1 MLVVV
6 SIVFVLTRL
15 SGNPI
20 YLLLDVN
27 ATQRDQEI
35 LTRHL
40 GLDKPLPVQYGIYV
54 MNVAVGDFGNS
65 IISRRPVTEHIWERL
80 PATVELGFVA
90 MFLSVLIGVPLGMY
104 SAVRRGGV
112 LDTAARVFAVL
123 GQSMP
128 TFWLGLMLIL
138 FFGVVLGVLP
148 AGGRGGLLHLVLP
161 AFTLGYFTSA
171 AILRLT
177 RSAMLEVLGSD
188 YIKFARLKGL
198 HEQVVLWKHGL
209 RNALLP
215 VVTFAV
221 LLFVQ
226 FLGGAVVTETVFAWP
241 GLGRLIL
248 ESITTRDYPV
258 VQAGV
263 LVLSALGLS
272 LPTILIAVVMVAVS
286 EPSFRNVVLVI
297 ALLLWPRFARQ
308 VRGETLAIK
317 EHDFV
322 ALAVVAGRS
331 SAWIIRR
338 HIFPNVVPTLLVI
351 STLQVGYVILLEGTL
366 SFLGVGVPP
375 PNPAW
380 GLMIADGRGFLAT
393 AWWISLFPG
402 LAMLLTILAV
412 NLMGD
417 WLRDHLDP
425 KLRQLGRAAVL
436 ESPATAPVGG
446 IADEAPGRSA
456 PAGAEPSPSPWR
468 WDP

>member
-1 MLVVV
+1 VPVP
-6 SIVFVLTRL
+6 RL
-15 SGNPI
+15 SLPWFPGIVLAALVFTAVFAP
-20 YLLLDVN
+20 YLAPHSPTDGDITQKSIPPVWMERGDREHPLGTDRFGRDVLSRIIWGSRISLLASLV
-27 ATQRDQEI
+27 AIGVAGTFGT
-35 LTRHL
+35 LL
-40 GLDKPLPVQYGIYV
+40 GL
-54 MNVAVGDFGNS
+54 
-65 IISRRPVTEHIWERL
+65 IS
-80 PATVELGFVA
+80 G
-90 MFLSVLIGVPLGMY
+90 Y
-104 SAVRRGGV
+104 
-112 LDTAARVFAVL
+112 
-123 GQSMP
+123 
-128 TFWLGLMLIL
+128 
-138 FFGVVLGVLP
+138 
-148 AGGRGGLLHLVLP
+148 RGGLTDTVLM
-161 AFTLGYFTSA
+161 
-171 AILRLT
+171 RLT
-177 RSAMLEVLGSD
+177 D
-188 YIKFARLKGL
+188 I
-198 HEQVVLWKHGL
+198 
-209 RNALLP
+209 
-215 VVTFAV
+215 
-221 LLFVQ
+221 
-226 FLGGAVVTETVFAWP
+226 
-241 GLGRLIL
+241 
-248 ESITTRDYPV
+248 
-258 VQAGV
+258 
-263 LVLSALGLS
+263 GLS
-272 LPTILIAVVMVAVS
+272 LPTILIAVVLVAVS

-308 VRGETLAIK
+308 IRGETLAIK

-402 LAMLLTILAV
+402 LAMLLTVLAV

>member
-1 MLVVV
+1 MPVPRLSLPWFPGIVLAALVFTAVFAPYLAPHSPTDGDITQKSIPPV
-6 SIVFVLTRL
+6 WIERGDREHPLGTDRFGRDVLSRIIWGSRISLLASIVAIGVAGTFGTL
-15 SGNPI
+15 
-20 YLLLDVN
+20 
-27 ATQRDQEI
+27 
-35 LTRHL
+35 L
-40 GLDKPLPVQYGIYV
+40 GL
-54 MNVAVGDFGNS
+54 
-65 IISRRPVTEHIWERL
+65 IS
-80 PATVELGFVA
+80 G
-90 MFLSVLIGVPLGMY
+90 Y
-104 SAVRRGGV
+104 
-112 LDTAARVFAVL
+112 
-123 GQSMP
+123 
-128 TFWLGLMLIL
+128 
-138 FFGVVLGVLP
+138 
-148 AGGRGGLLHLVLP
+148 RGGLTDTVLM
-161 AFTLGYFTSA
+161 
-171 AILRLT
+171 RLT
-177 RSAMLEVLGSD
+177 D
-188 YIKFARLKGL
+188 I
-198 HEQVVLWKHGL
+198 
-209 RNALLP
+209 
-215 VVTFAV
+215 
-221 LLFVQ
+221 
-226 FLGGAVVTETVFAWP
+226 
-241 GLGRLIL
+241 
-248 ESITTRDYPV
+248 
-258 VQAGV
+258 
-263 LVLSALGLS
+263 GLS
-272 LPTILIAVVMVAVS
+272 LPTILIAVVLVAVS

-308 VRGETLAIK
+308 IRGETLAIK

-322 ALAVVAGRS
+322 AMAVVAGRS

-402 LAMLLTILAV
+402 LAMLLTVLAV

-446 IADEAPGRSA
+446 IADEAPGRST

>member
-1 MLVVV
+1 VPVP
-6 SIVFVLTRL
+6 RL
-15 SGNPI
+15 SLPWFPGIVLAALVFTAVFAP
-20 YLLLDVN
+20 YLAPHSPTDGDITQKSIPPVWMERGDREHPLGTDRFGRDVLSRIIWGSRISLLVSLV
-27 ATQRDQEI
+27 AIGVAGTFGT
-35 LTRHL
+35 LL
-40 GLDKPLPVQYGIYV
+40 GL
-54 MNVAVGDFGNS
+54 
-65 IISRRPVTEHIWERL
+65 IS
-80 PATVELGFVA
+80 G
-90 MFLSVLIGVPLGMY
+90 Y
-104 SAVRRGGV
+104 
-112 LDTAARVFAVL
+112 
-123 GQSMP
+123 
-128 TFWLGLMLIL
+128 
-138 FFGVVLGVLP
+138 
-148 AGGRGGLLHLVLP
+148 RGGLTDTVLM
-161 AFTLGYFTSA
+161 
-171 AILRLT
+171 RLT
-177 RSAMLEVLGSD
+177 DV
-188 YIKFARLKGL
+188 
-198 HEQVVLWKHGL
+198 
-209 RNALLP
+209 
-215 VVTFAV
+215 
-221 LLFVQ
+221 
-226 FLGGAVVTETVFAWP
+226 
-241 GLGRLIL
+241 
-248 ESITTRDYPV
+248 
-258 VQAGV
+258 
-263 LVLSALGLS
+263 GLS
-272 LPTILIAVVMVAVS
+272 LPTILIAVVLVAVS
-286 EPSFRNVVLVI
+286 EPSFKNVVLVI

-308 VRGETLAIK
+308 IRGETLAIK
-317 EHDFV
+317 EYDFV

>member
-1 MLVVV
+1 MPVP
-6 SIVFVLTRL
+6 RL
-15 SGNPI
+15 SLPWFPGIVLAALVFTAVFAP
-20 YLLLDVN
+20 YLAPHSPTDGDITQKSIPPVWMERGDREHPLGTDRFGRDVLSRIIWGSRISLLVSLI
-27 ATQRDQEI
+27 AIGVAGTFGT
-35 LTRHL
+35 LL
-40 GLDKPLPVQYGIYV
+40 GL
-54 MNVAVGDFGNS
+54 
-65 IISRRPVTEHIWERL
+65 IS
-80 PATVELGFVA
+80 G
-90 MFLSVLIGVPLGMY
+90 Y
-104 SAVRRGGV
+104 
-112 LDTAARVFAVL
+112 
-123 GQSMP
+123 
-128 TFWLGLMLIL
+128 
-138 FFGVVLGVLP
+138 
-148 AGGRGGLLHLVLP
+148 RGGL
-161 AFTLGYFTSA
+161 TDT
-171 AILRLT
+171 ILMRLT
-177 RSAMLEVLGSD
+177 D
-188 YIKFARLKGL
+188 I
-198 HEQVVLWKHGL
+198 
-209 RNALLP
+209 
-215 VVTFAV
+215 
-221 LLFVQ
+221 
-226 FLGGAVVTETVFAWP
+226 
-241 GLGRLIL
+241 
-248 ESITTRDYPV
+248 
-258 VQAGV
+258 
-263 LVLSALGLS
+263 GLS
-272 LPTILIAVVMVAVS
+272 LPTILIAVVLVAVS

-308 VRGETLAIK
+308 IRGETLAIK

-402 LAMLLTILAV
+402 LAMLLTVLAV

-456 PAGAEPSPSPWR
+456 PAGAERSPSPWR